1 MKVNNNHIKL
11 WRSKLK
17 LKSETTQD
25 YYFAIT
31 DKFLKYSKGDL
42 SIEKVIDFLNN
53 TSKNS
58 INTVFYVLRFF
69 YQAAGLPFELT
80 IQDISGRSGV
90 KRIKEVLSPEEIEAL
105 IRTVK
110 LEYGL
115 IEIGFIF
122 LFTVY
127 GCRRREAWQMEAADI
142 KEDISALTIYTLKG
156 GEERTHLIPDCGK
169 EVMKDFRYALSK
181 VKKKPA
187 VNTLNFWF
195 DELCHKSRITL
206 RPRLGPHSIRRSLVS
221 ELMLGDTNP
230 TVIRNFLRWRT
241 RASDILLDYTIFD
254 YRRIDRIIFDKDT
267 HPFLRFW

>member
-1 MKVNNNHIKL
+1 MFVNNSHIKL
-11 WRSKLK
+11 WRSKLR

-42 SIEKVIDFLNN
+42 STEKVINFLND

-69 YQAAGLPFELT
+69 YQAAGIPFELT
-80 IQDISGRSGV
+80 IGDISGRSGV
-90 KRIKEVLSPEEIEAL
+90 KRTKEVLSPEEIEAL
-105 IRTVK
+105 IKTVK

-122 LFTVY
+122 LFTIY
-127 GCRRREAWQMEAADI
+127 GCRRREAWQMNSEDI
-142 KEDISALTIYTLKG
+142 NEDISTLTIYTLKG
-156 GEERTHLIPDCGK
+156 GDQRTHLVPDCGK
-169 EVMKDFRYALSK
+169 EIIKDFRYALSK

-195 DELCHKSRITL
+195 DELCSRAKITL
-206 RPRLGPHSIRRSLVS
+206 RPRLGPHSIRRSLIS
-221 ELMLGDTNP
+221 ELMMGDTNP
-230 TVIRNFLRWRT
+230 TIIRSFCRWKPRQ
-241 RASDILLDYTIFD
+241 SDILLDYTILQPA
-254 YRRIDRIIFDKDT
+254 RIDRIILDDKV